1 MDYIFI
7 IIESIFFFVVISLLI
22 IILFIV
28 YCKRRECNLTMS
40 FNIQMDIICL
50 IHISSFFMISSQSDS
65 ILCKLQSSL
74 PSSSLISILLFYN
87 EFILTSFLLLKFSEF
102 TQKHILAVTL
112 LSFSFPWIS
121 FIAFFI
127 CLFFLPTY
135 HFTSGVCIT
144 NSDVMRIIIALVLIL
159 LLLIGL
165 LILVLFL
172 LLVRANVKEHERNKQ
187 YAKRFLIILCSL
199 ILVSILISALLIF
212 RNKIDNNLFY
222 FLYIFLIETN
232 NLTIII
238 GLGYNQSIIN
248 EFKSI
253 FYKQED
259 SKHDTKSIILLL
271 SSDTIRSQSVEIK

>member
-1 MDYIFI
+1 M
-7 IIESIFFFVVISLLI
+7 
-22 IILFIV
+22 
-28 YCKRRECNLTMS
+28 
-40 FNIQMDIICL
+40 
-50 IHISSFFMISSQSDS
+50 
-65 ILCKLQSSL
+65 
-74 PSSSLISILLFYN
+74 FYN

-259 SKHDTKSIILLL
+259 SKPDTKSISLLL
-271 SSDTIRSQSVEIK
+271 SSDTIRSQSVEINNVSKNNKLYINN

>member
-1 MDYIFI
+1 
-7 IIESIFFFVVISLLI
+7 
-22 IILFIV
+22 
-28 YCKRRECNLTMS
+28 
-40 FNIQMDIICL
+40 
-50 IHISSFFMISSQSDS
+50 
-65 ILCKLQSSL
+65 
-74 PSSSLISILLFYN
+74 
-87 EFILTSFLLLKFSEF
+87 
-102 TQKHILAVTL
+102 
-112 LSFSFPWIS
+112 
-121 FIAFFI
+121 
-127 CLFFLPTY
+127 
-135 HFTSGVCIT
+135 
-144 NSDVMRIIIALVLIL
+144 MRIIIALVLIL

-271 SSDTIRSQSVEIK
+271 SSDTIRSQSVEINNVSKNNKLYINN